1 MHTLY
6 LYTIL
11 ALFWSTLTTAT
22 ETTRTP
28 LQVTFLPPTTNN
40 TPIIV
45 DTFTHPDKNHLG
57 SWHGALE
64 DLTVTQG
71 RDYIEL
77 NASNA
82 DQTYHSQLSS
92 TTCFDLTPYKTWILH
107 IVYSGPPTFSVSL
120 HQNNPSCNPSLNP
133 YPETSDSIEASRYTA
148 KPHWHHR
155 KPKKQKPQDLYVP
168 LSHFTIDQSR
178 VLSISLGGFYPPYT
192 RPIKVYKV
200 ELIPALPRGVKIPKK
215 KQPTG
220 QLRLRCTR
228 PGSFAFGIDDG
239 IPSLADEVREI
250 LESEGVLVTFFVV
263 GGPLRDNRTG
273 FADFYRKMVE
283 GGHQIALHSDAHSKM
298 EGMESTKAIDD
309 DIFRNIATFKDL
321 LGVESSY
328 FRPPYGTIGP
338 RTRQILAKRIKNP
351 QIINWSV
358 DIEDWRWADSDTP
371 ERQLKAFYRDVD
383 RGGNL
388 AVLHYLSNSTVGY
401 FRDIIHYVQ
410 GKGLKIMRIDQCLED
425 PKAPELL

>member
-1 MHTLY
+1 
-6 LYTIL
+6 
-11 ALFWSTLTTAT
+11 
-22 ETTRTP
+22 
-28 LQVTFLPPTTNN
+28 
-40 TPIIV
+40 
-45 DTFTHPDKNHLG
+45 
-57 SWHGALE
+57 
-64 DLTVTQG
+64 
-71 RDYIEL
+71 
-77 NASNA
+77 
-82 DQTYHSQLSS
+82 
-92 TTCFDLTPYKTWILH
+92 
-107 IVYSGPPTFSVSL
+107 
-120 HQNNPSCNPSLNP
+120 
-133 YPETSDSIEASRYTA
+133 
-148 KPHWHHR
+148 
-155 KPKKQKPQDLYVP
+155 
-168 LSHFTIDQSR
+168 
-178 VLSISLGGFYPPYT
+178 
-192 RPIKVYKV
+192 
-200 ELIPALPRGVKIPKK
+200 
-215 KQPTG
+215 
-220 QLRLRCTR
+220 
-228 PGSFAFGIDDG
+228 
-239 IPSLADEVREI
+239 
-250 LESEGVLVTFFVV
+250 
-263 GGPLRDNRTG
+263 
-273 FADFYRKMVE
+273 
-283 GGHQIALHSDAHSKM
+283 M

>member
-28 LQVTFLPPTTNN
+28 LQVTFRPPTTNN

-92 TTCFDLTPYKTWILH
+92 TTCFDLAPYKTWILH
-107 IVYSGPPTFSVSL
+107 IVYSGPPTFSISL

-178 VLSISLGGFYPPYT
+178 VLSISLGGFYPP
-192 RPIKVYKV
+192 
-200 ELIPALPRGVKIPKK
+200 
-215 KQPTG
+215 
-220 QLRLRCTR
+220 
-228 PGSFAFGIDDG
+228 
-239 IPSLADEVREI
+239 
-250 LESEGVLVTFFVV
+250 
-263 GGPLRDNRTG
+263 
-273 FADFYRKMVE
+273 
-283 GGHQIALHSDAHSKM
+283 M